1 MAAHGSPHGGMSLYE
16 HLPKKRMAAGALFLN
31 ERQEILIV
39 KPAYREFW
47 LLPGG
52 VVEDGESPRQAC
64 MREIREEL
72 GVEVWVD
79 KLLCVDYK
87 VQQEARAE
95 GMEFVFFGGIVGEQ
109 IIGQI
114 QVQAEELLEFR
125 FVKLEEAV
133 MLLNPWSARRLPF
146 AVRAAREGTTTYLED
161 GQSIS

>member
-1 MAAHGSPHGGMSLYE
+1 MSLYE
-16 HLPKKRMAAGALFLN
+16 QLPKKRMAAGALFLN

-64 MREIREEL
+64 TREIREEL
-72 GVEVWVD
+72 GLEVWVE

-87 VQQEARAE
+87 VQQKAREE
-95 GMEFVFFGGIVGEQ
+95 GMEFVFFGGILGDQ
-109 IIGQI
+109 IIERI
-114 QVQAEELLEFR
+114 QLQAEELLEFR

-133 MLLNPWSARRLPF
+133 MLLNQWSARRLPF
-146 AVRAAREGTTTYLED
+146 AVRAEREGTTAYLED